1 MEETK
6 QIIKT
11 EAPNSFE
18 FRWGGVGDSCK
29 LYFEDKKDL
38 MFKIEAVI
46 SGVAIVREFKEKIK
60 ETKNDKNN

>member
-11 EAPNSFE
+11 ESANSFE

-29 LYFEDKKDL
+29 VYFENHQDL
-38 MFKIEAVI
+38 LEKLRAVMAGIVIVNNFKQ
-46 SGVAIVREFKEKIK
+46 KEEK
-60 ETKNDKNN
+60 E

>member
-6 QIIKT
+6 QIIQT

-29 LYFEDKKDL
+29 VYFEDRQDL
-38 MFKIEAVI
+38 LTKLQAVMAGIVIVNDFKQ
-46 SGVAIVREFKEKIK
+46 KEEK
-60 ETKNDKNN
+60 E